1 MKGLTC
7 LKKDT
12 KEFLIKAGKR
22 AVHTAAQVALATI
35 GTATMVEQVGWKA
48 LVSTVVL
55 AVIISLLKSIIV
67 GLPEM
72 EV

>member
-7 LKKDT
+7 IKKNLA
-12 KEFLIKAGKR
+12 EFLIKAGTR
-22 AVHTAAQVALATI
+22 AAHTAAQVALATI
-35 GTATMVEQVGWKA
+35 GTSTMIGEVNWLA
-48 LVSTVVL
+48 LASTVGL
-55 AVIISLLKSIIV
+55 AVVISFLKSIIV

>member
-7 LKKDT
+7 LQNNS
-12 KEFLIKAGKR
+12 KEFLTKAGKR
-22 AVHTAAQVALATI
+22 AAHTAAQVALATI
-35 GTATMVEQVGWKA
+35 GTSTMMGQVNWKA
-48 LVSTVVL
+48 LASTVAL
-55 AVIISLLKSIIV
+55 AVIISVLKSVIV

>member
-7 LKKDT
+7 LKKNA

-22 AVHTAAQVALATI
+22 AAHTAAQVALATI

-48 LVSTVVL
+48 LASTIAL
-55 AVIISLLKSIIV
+55 SVIISLLKSIIV

>member
-7 LKKDT
+7 LQKDT

-22 AVHTAAQVALATI
+22 AAHTAAQVALATI

-48 LVSTVVL
+48 LASTVAL
-55 AVIISLLKSIIV
+55 SVIISLLKSIIV

>member
-7 LKKDT
+7 LKKNA
-12 KEFLIKAGKR
+12 KEFLIKAGTR
-22 AVHTAAQVALATI
+22 AAHTASQVALATI
-35 GTATMVEQVGWKA
+35 GTATMVGQVNWKA
-48 LVSTVVL
+48 LASTVAL
-55 AVIISLLKSIIV
+55 AVIISLLKSVVV

>member
-7 LKKDT
+7 LQKNT

-22 AVHTAAQVALATI
+22 AAHTAAQVFIATI
-35 GTATMVEQVGWKA
+35 GTATMMGQVDWKA
-48 LVSTVVL
+48 VGSTVLL
-55 AVIISLLKSIIV
+55 AVIVSVAKSVIV

>member
-22 AVHTAAQVALATI
+22 AAHTASQVALAVI
-35 GTATMVEQVGWKA
+35 GTSTMMGQVNWKA
-48 LVSTVVL
+48 LASTVAL
-55 AVIISLLKSIIV
+55 SVIISVLKSVIV

>member
-7 LKKDT
+7 LQKDT

-22 AVHTAAQVALATI
+22 AAHTAAQVALATI

-48 LVSTVVL
+48 LASTVAL